1 MTKLSLRS
9 VLIFPYVIL
18 VVCLALAIGSLS
30 YNAGYRAVQTVSNHL
45 LEETVNRI
53 SQAIDRHVVGSVA
66 TLEVAFPYGMRVD
79 ADIKSN
85 LEDIRD
91 RFWSASSLYLDPNN
105 YVYYGNKAGQ
115 AIGLYRH
122 SIKKG
127 ELRVK
132 YKPEEHRKF
141 YELNGINSTPT
152 LLSIEEKN
160 FDPRVRPWFYTGSR
174 NYSDTWTSVYIDFRT
189 NDLIATRARQV
200 IGHDGKFEGVVATD
214 MSLKSLND
222 FISNL
227 NISENAIAFIIEPD
241 GELIASSVSQNIK
254 RNKDGNKIRVKA
266 DQSGNTLL
274 SDIYSKM
281 VPLISKKVTSD
292 KPETFSFTDDLQRE
306 IYVAYNKFEDGAG
319 LEWIN
324 VVAIP
329 SSDFMGDIKHNIFQT
344 IVLSLLATGL
354 AGIIGFIILQW
365 VTKDLKVLSDAVN
378 NVNSGYIEEPINIQR
393 NDEIGDLAKNFLA
406 MQRRLHTD
414 YLTNL
419 PNRYAFEQHLK
430 TKIEKYNSGE
440 NTHPFTILFIDLN
453 DFKKIN
459 DVYGHDVGDQ
469 VLIQFADKVHSAI
482 DHHDLAARFAGDEFV
497 IVINDVNNKD
507 DLEIVLSRIKQILL
521 EPLHS
526 SDVFA
531 DSFGG
536 AIGVAN
542 YPEDGKTIDQLLV
555 VADNNMYANKAEIKK
570 NNKKY
575 LVEESDK
582 S

>member
-9 VLIFPYVIL
+9 VLIFPYVVL

-30 YNAGYRAVQTVSNHL
+30 YNAGYHAVQTVSNHL
-45 LEETVNRI
+45 LEETVSRI

-66 TLEVAFPYGMRVD
+66 TLKVAFPDGMRVD
-79 ADIKSN
+79 ADIKNN
-85 LEDIRD
+85 LKDIRD
-91 RFWSASSLYLDPNN
+91 RFWSASSLHLDPNN

-115 AIGLYRH
+115 AIGLYRD

-127 ELRVK
+127 ELRIK

-141 YELNGINSTPT
+141 YEINGINSTPT
-152 LLSIEEKN
+152 LISIEEKN
-160 FDPRVRPWFYTGSR
+160 FDPRVRPWFYAGSR
-174 NYSDTWTSVYIDFRT
+174 NNNNNDTWTSVYIDFRT
-189 NDLIATRARQV
+189 YDLIATRARKV

-222 FISNL
+222 FVSNL
-227 NISENAIAFIIEPD
+227 NISDNAIAFIIETD
-241 GELIASSVSQNIK
+241 GQLIASSVSPNIK
-254 RNKDGNKIRVKA
+254 RNKDGIKIRVKA
-266 DQSGNTLL
+266 DQSGNALL
-274 SDIYSKM
+274 SDIYSQM
-281 VPLISKKVTSD
+281 VPLISEKITND

-329 SSDFMGDIKHNIFQT
+329 SSDFMGDIKNNNFQT
-344 IVLSLLATGL
+344 ILLGILATGL

-365 VTKDLKVLSDAVN
+365 VTRDLKVLSDAVN

-393 NDEIGDLAKNFLA
+393 NDEIGDLAKNFSA

-414 YLTNL
+414 YLTGL

-430 TKIEKYNSGE
+430 TKIEKYNYGE
-440 NTHPFTILFIDLN
+440 HANPFSIFFIDLN

-469 VLIQFADKVHSAI
+469 VLIQFADRVRSAI
-482 DHHDLAARFAGDEFV
+482 GHGDLAARFAGDEFV
-497 IVINDVNNKD
+497 VVINDVNNKG
-507 DLEIVLSRIKQILL
+507 DLENALSRVKQTLS
-521 EPLHS
+521 EPLNS
-526 SDVFA
+526 SDIFT

-542 YPEDGKTIDQLLV
+542 YPEDGRTIEQLLV

-570 NNKKY
+570 IIKH
-575 LVEESDK
+575 L
-582 S
+582 

>member
-9 VLIFPYVIL
+9 VLIFPYVVL

-30 YNAGYRAVQTVSNHL
+30 YNAGYHAVQTVSNHL
-45 LEETVNRI
+45 LEETVSRI

-66 TLEVAFPYGMRVD
+66 TLKVAFPDGMRVD
-79 ADIKSN
+79 ADIKNN
-85 LEDIRD
+85 LKDIRD
-91 RFWSASSLYLDPNN
+91 RFWSASSLHLDPNN

-115 AIGLYRH
+115 AIGLYRY

-127 ELRVK
+127 ELRIK

-141 YELNGINSTPT
+141 YEINGINSTPT
-152 LLSIEEKN
+152 LISIEEKN
-160 FDPRVRPWFYTGSR
+160 FDPRVRPWFYAGSR
-174 NYSDTWTSVYIDFRT
+174 NNNNNDTWTSVYIDFRT
-189 NDLIATRARQV
+189 FDLIATRARKV

-222 FISNL
+222 FVSNL
-227 NISENAIAFIIEPD
+227 NISDNAIAFIIETD
-241 GELIASSVSQNIK
+241 GQLIASSVSPNIK
-254 RNKDGNKIRVKA
+254 RNKDGIKIRVKA
-266 DQSGNTLL
+266 DQSGNALL
-274 SDIYSKM
+274 SDIYSQM
-281 VPLISKKVTSD
+281 VPLISEKITND

-329 SSDFMGDIKHNIFQT
+329 SSDFMGDIKNNNFQT
-344 IVLSLLATGL
+344 ILLGILATGL

-365 VTKDLKVLSDAVN
+365 VTRDLKVLSDAVN

-393 NDEIGDLAKNFLA
+393 NDEIGDLAKNFSA

-414 YLTNL
+414 YLTGL

-440 NTHPFTILFIDLN
+440 HANPFSIFFIDLN

-469 VLIQFADKVHSAI
+469 VLIQFADRVRSAI
-482 DHHDLAARFAGDEFV
+482 GHGDLAARFAGDEFV
-497 IVINDVNNKD
+497 VVINDVNNKG
-507 DLEIVLSRIKQILL
+507 DLENALSRVKQTLS
-521 EPLHS
+521 EPLNS
-526 SDVFA
+526 SDIFT

-542 YPEDGKTIDQLLV
+542 YPEDGRTIEQLLV

-570 NNKKY
+570 IIKH
-575 LVEESDK
+575 L
-582 S
+582 

>member
-9 VLIFPYVIL
+9 VLIFPYVVL

-30 YNAGYRAVQTVSNHL
+30 YSAGYHAVQTVSKHL
-45 LEETVNRI
+45 LEETVSRI

-66 TLEVAFPYGMRVD
+66 TLEVAFPDGMLMD
-79 ADIKSN
+79 ADIKNN
-85 LEDIRD
+85 LNNIRD
-91 RFWSASSLYLDPNN
+91 RFWSASSLHLDPNN

-115 AIGLYRH
+115 AIGLYRY

-132 YKPEEHRKF
+132 YTPEEHRKF
-141 YELNGINSTPT
+141 YEINGINSTPT

-160 FDPRVRPWFYTGSR
+160 FDPRIRPWFHVGSR
-174 NYSDTWTSVYIDFRT
+174 NSNSNSNSNNDTWTSVYIDFRT
-189 NDLIATRARQV
+189 HDLIATRARQV
-200 IGHDGKFEGVVATD
+200 IGRDGTFEGVVATD

-222 FISNL
+222 FVSNL
-227 NISENAIAFIIEPD
+227 NISENAIAFIIETD
-241 GELIASSVSQNIK
+241 GQLIASSVSSNIK
-254 RNKDGNKIRVKA
+254 HNKDGIKIRVKA

-274 SDIYSKM
+274 SDIYSQM
-281 VPLISKKVTSD
+281 VPLISEKTTND

-329 SSDFMGDIKHNIFQT
+329 SSDFMGDIKNNNFQT
-344 IVLSLLATGL
+344 ILLGILATGL

-393 NDEIGDLAKNFLA
+393 NDEIGDLAKNFSA

-414 YLTNL
+414 YLTGL

-430 TKIEKYNSGE
+430 TKIEQYNSGE
-440 NTHPFTILFIDLN
+440 NTNPFSIFFIDLN

-469 VLIQFADKVHSAI
+469 VLIQFADRVRSAI
-482 DHHDLAARFAGDEFV
+482 DHGDLAARFAGDEFV
-497 IVINDVNNKD
+497 IVINDVNNKG
-507 DLEIVLSRIKQILL
+507 DLETVLSRVKQTLS
-521 EPLHS
+521 EPLNS
-526 SDVFA
+526 SDTFT

-570 NNKKY
+570 IIKH
-575 LVEESDK
+575 L
-582 S
+582 

>member
-9 VLIFPYVIL
+9 VLIFPYVVL

-30 YNAGYRAVQTVSNHL
+30 YSAGYHAVQTVSNHL
-45 LEETVNRI
+45 LEETVSRI

-66 TLEVAFPYGMRVD
+66 TLEVAFPDGMLMD

-85 LEDIRD
+85 LKDIRD
-91 RFWSASSLYLDPNN
+91 RFWSASSLHLDPNN

-115 AIGLYRH
+115 AIGLYRY

-132 YKPEEHRKF
+132 YTPEEHRKF

-160 FDPRVRPWFYTGSR
+160 FDPRVRPWFHAGSS
-174 NYSDTWTSVYIDFRT
+174 NNNDTWTSVYIDFRT
-189 NDLIATRARQV
+189 HDLIATRARQV
-200 IGHDGKFEGVVATD
+200 IGRDGTFEGVVATD

-222 FISNL
+222 FVSNL
-227 NISENAIAFIIEPD
+227 NISDNAIAFIIEPD
-241 GELIASSVSQNIK
+241 GQLIASSVSPNIK
-254 RNKDGNKIRVKA
+254 RNKNGIKTRVKA
-266 DQSGNTLL
+266 DQSGNALL
-274 SDIYSKM
+274 SDIYSQM
-281 VPLISKKVTSD
+281 VPLISEKVTND

-329 SSDFMGDIKHNIFQT
+329 SSDFMGDIKYNIFQT
-344 IVLSLLATGL
+344 ILLGILATGL

-393 NDEIGDLAKNFLA
+393 NDEIGDLAKNFSA

-414 YLTNL
+414 YLTGL

-430 TKIEKYNSGE
+430 TKIEKYNSEE
-440 NTHPFTILFIDLN
+440 NTNPFAIFFIDLN

-469 VLIQFADKVHSAI
+469 VLIQFADRVRSAI
-482 DHHDLAARFAGDEFV
+482 GHDDLAARFAGDEFV

-507 DLEIVLSRIKQILL
+507 YLETVLSRVKQTLS
-521 EPLHS
+521 EPLNS
-526 SDVFA
+526 SGVFT

-542 YPEDGKTIDQLLV
+542 YPKDGSTIDQLLV

-570 NNKKY
+570 IIKH
-575 LVEESDK
+575 L
-582 S
+582 